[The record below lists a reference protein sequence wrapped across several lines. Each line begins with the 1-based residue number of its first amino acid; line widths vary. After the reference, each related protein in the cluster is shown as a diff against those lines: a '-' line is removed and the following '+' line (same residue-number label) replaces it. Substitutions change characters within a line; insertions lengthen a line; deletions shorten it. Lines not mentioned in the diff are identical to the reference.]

1 MKPSFA
7 CSVWYWLIVRN
18 RNEIGFGPACDH
30 RFDGRSNRAMLTY
43 KSTAASMFLK
53 PTCPLEEIDADPG
66 AAAGRIITMLEGL
79 AE

>member
-43 KSTAASMFLK
+43 KLTAASMFLK
-53 PTCPLEEIDADPG
+53 LPRPLNEIDRELRT
-66 AAAGRIITMLEGL
+66 AAGRIITMLEGL